1 GLLATRPHAVEALG
15 RASHFVFD
23 KTGTLTEGRPAL
35 ASTHPHGDLDPAG
48 ALALAATLAQA
59 SEHPLSRAL
68 VAAAGGSAR
77 TAAEA
82 VENVPGG
89 GLTAALAGRRVVL
102 GSPAFVQQSL
112 GITLPADP
120 CADGDTPVLLADA
133 NGPIATFGLRDR
145 LRPGAPQLIQG
156 LKARG
161 CRVTMLTGDAAAPA
175 QAVARRLGI
184 DEVEAGL
191 SPAGK
196 LARLEAF
203 TAGGATVAMVGDG
216 VNDAPVLAAAT
227 VSVAMGQGT
236 ALARSAADAIF
247 LGSDLERLLAA
258 RDTGRR
264 ALAIIRENLAWALV
278 WNIGV
283 LPAAAGGW
291 LSAWLAA
298 LGMSGSSLLVVL
310 NALRVSGSDRV
321 RRLTAEPRTAQAVVP
336 ASPAIPAPDRDTRG
350 QAAAGTQSLH
360 EDVTSN
366 FERRESPK
374 AR

>member
-1 GLLATRPHAVEALG
+1 M
-15 RASHFVFD
+15 
-23 KTGTLTEGRPAL
+23 
-35 ASTHPHGDLDPAG
+35 
-48 ALALAATLAQA
+48 
-59 SEHPLSRAL
+59 
-68 VAAAGGSAR
+68 AAAGGSAG

-89 GLTAALAGRRVVL
+89 GLTARLAGRRVVL

-133 NGPIATFGLRDR
+133 HGPIATFGLRDR
-145 LRPGAPQLIQG
+145 LRPGAQQLIQG

-175 QAVARRLGI
+175 RAVARRLGI

-196 LARLEAF
+196 LARLQAF

-264 ALAIIRENLAWALV
+264 AIAIIHENLAWALA

-310 NALRVSGSDRV
+310 NALRVSGSDRE
-321 RRLTAEPRTAQAVVP
+321 RKSTADPRSGQN
-336 ASPAIPAPDRDTRG
+336 ASPAPDHDTRG
-350 QAAAGTQSLH
+350 QAGAGSQSAP
-360 EDVTSN
+360 EDVTTD
-366 FERRESPK
+366 FERRESLK